1 MFSLYKCLL
10 RMYPS
15 AHRREYGEEMTEVFC
30 AARAEIERR
39 GAMTRG
45 LFWLRELRGLVRG
58 AIDEHIRLLTGSHSW
73 QWLPTRRFTM
83 HSEFRFPKATAILM
97 ALILAAT
104 VLAIEKARAI
114 SASLPYTNPPV
125 GPIHPA
131 HSTFLQPVALLFAV
145 AYAAG
150 LLGWA
155 ILFALKRSG
164 VDRLA
169 GIQNSA
175 GRE

>member
-1 MFSLYKCLL
+1 MFSLYECLL

-15 AHRREYGEEMTEVFC
+15 AHRREYGQEMTEVFC
-30 AARAEIERR
+30 TARAEIERR

-45 LFWLRELRGLVRG
+45 LFWLREFRGLVRG
-58 AIDEHIRLLTGSHSW
+58 AIDEHVRLLTGSHFW
-73 QWLPTRRFTM
+73 KWLPTRRFTM
-83 HSEFRFPKATAILM
+83 HSQFRFPKATAILM
-97 ALILAAT
+97 TLILAAT

-114 SASLPYTNPPV
+114 SASLPHINPPV

-131 HSTFLQPVALLFAV
+131 HLTFLQPIALMFLL

-150 LLGWA
+150 LAGWA

-175 GRE
+175 DRE

>member
-1 MFSLYKCLL
+1 MFSLYECLL
-10 RMYPS
+10 RLYPS
-15 AHRREYGEEMTEVFC
+15 AHRREYGQEMLEVFC
-30 AARAEIERR
+30 AARAEIDRR

-45 LFWLRELRGLVRG
+45 LFWLREFRGLVRG
-58 AIDEHIRLLTGSHSW
+58 AIDEHVRLLTGSRSW

-97 ALILAAT
+97 TLILAAT

-114 SASLPYTNPPV
+114 SASLPYTNPPI
-125 GPIHPA
+125 GPIQPA
-131 HSTFLQPVALLFAV
+131 HLTFLQPVALMFVLAFV
-145 AYAAG
+145 VG
-150 LLGWA
+150 LVGWA

-164 VDRLA
+164 VHRLA